1 MSGKK
6 DSYWLISILATF
18 LQRFSRP
25 AFGVLNFMMLT
36 RMLTRYEFGVW
47 SIFLVISTTFEMT
60 KTSLLKTAHI
70 KFAAAS
76 ADEAEHVAISWSSL
90 TLNVL
95 LTVIY
100 WAGLYVFANPIGV
113 WLKSGSDF
121 AATISWYIPGMIG
134 MIFFAHYDAVRRAK
148 LNFKNGLYGY
158 LTKYVYFFLATGVYF
173 AGGIKMNLN
182 QVVLH
187 YGIGSLAAA
196 GVMFALDWKSL
207 SFRFGATR
215 LWMGK
220 LVSFGK
226 YIWGGNLIGN
236 LSSNFDQMLTAKYLS
251 PTIAAHYGIAARIIS
266 VVEIPLFAAA
276 EVLFP
281 KMTKAVEEE
290 GSERAKWYLEKMI
303 ASLYVVMT
311 PAVIIMVVFA
321 KWLVLILAGE
331 TYMDA
336 VPIVQLYI
344 FRILLIILQL
354 QSGQTLISIG
364 KSVLHFKMT
373 AISFVLRVIVLYVC
387 YTQIGLYGAAW
398 GNIVMAV
405 ISLFY
410 WYMLMKREVGMDI
423 TDIFKHFTEQLHY
436 GRDILKS
443 RLKRFF

>member
-1 MSGKK
+1 MSGKR
-6 DSYWLISILATF
+6 DSYWLISIVATF

-25 AFGVLNFMMLT
+25 LFGVLNFMMLT

-90 TLNVL
+90 TLNIL

-100 WAGLYVFANPIGV
+100 WTGLYLFANPIGA
-113 WLKSGSDF
+113 WLKSGGDF
-121 AATISWYIPGMIG
+121 ATTISWYIPGMIG

-158 LTKYVYFFLATGVYF
+158 LTKYIYFFLATGFYF
-173 AGGIKMNLN
+173 AGNIKMNLN

-196 GVMFALDWKSL
+196 LVMFALDYKSL

-251 PTIAAHYGIAARIIS
+251 PTIAAHYGIAARIIG

-290 GSERAKWYLEKMI
+290 GTGRAKWYLEKMI

-311 PAVIIMVVFA
+311 PAVLIMVVFA

-331 TYMDA
+331 TYLDA

-364 KSVLHFKMT
+364 KSILHFKMT
-373 AISFVLRVIVLYVC
+373 VISFVLRVIVLYVC

>member
-1 MSGKK
+1 
-6 DSYWLISILATF
+6 
-18 LQRFSRP
+18 
-25 AFGVLNFMMLT
+25 
-36 RMLTRYEFGVW
+36 
-47 SIFLVISTTFEMT
+47 
-60 KTSLLKTAHI
+60 
-70 KFAAAS
+70 
-76 ADEAEHVAISWSSL
+76 
-90 TLNVL
+90 
-95 LTVIY
+95 
-100 WAGLYVFANPIGV
+100 
-113 WLKSGSDF
+113 
-121 AATISWYIPGMIG
+121 MIG

-158 LTKYVYFFLATGVYF
+158 LTKYIYFFLATGFYF
-173 AGGIKMNLN
+173 AGNIKMNLN

-196 GVMFALDWKSL
+196 LVMFALDYKSL

-251 PTIAAHYGIAARIIS
+251 PTIAAHYGIAARIIG

-290 GSERAKWYLEKMI
+290 GTGRAKWYLEKMI

-311 PAVIIMVVFA
+311 PAVLIMVVFA
-321 KWLVLILAGE
+321 KWLVLILAGK
-331 TYMDA
+331 TYLDA

-364 KSVLHFKMT
+364 KSILHFKMT
-373 AISFVLRVIVLYVC
+373 IISFVLRVIVLYVC

-423 TDIFKHFTEQLHY
+423 VDIFKHFTEQLHY
-436 GRDILKS
+436 GRHILKS
-443 RLKRFF
+443 RLNRFF

>member
-1 MSGKK
+1 MSGKR
-6 DSYWLISILATF
+6 DSYWLISIVATF

-25 AFGVLNFMMLT
+25 LFGVLNFMMLT

-90 TLNVL
+90 TLNIL

-100 WAGLYVFANPIGV
+100 WTGLYLFANPIGA

-158 LTKYVYFFLATGVYF
+158 LTKYIYFFLATGFYF
-173 AGGIKMNLN
+173 AGNIKMNLN

-196 GVMFALDWKSL
+196 LVMFALDYKSL

-251 PTIAAHYGIAARIIS
+251 PTIAAHYGIAARIIG

-290 GSERAKWYLEKMI
+290 GTGRAKWYLEKMI

-311 PAVIIMVVFA
+311 PAVLIMVVFA

-331 TYMDA
+331 TYLDA

-364 KSVLHFKMT
+364 KSILHFKMT
-373 AISFVLRVIVLYVC
+373 VISFVLRVIVLYVC

>member
-1 MSGKK
+1 
-6 DSYWLISILATF
+6 
-18 LQRFSRP
+18 
-25 AFGVLNFMMLT
+25 MMLT

-90 TLNVL
+90 TLNL
-95 LTVIY
+95 LITVIY
-100 WAGLYVFANPIGV
+100 WAGLYAFANPIGV

-121 AATISWYIPGMIG
+121 ATTISWYIPGIIG
-134 MIFFAHYDAVRRAK
+134 TAFLSHYDAISRAK
-148 LNFKNGLYGY
+148 LNFKNGLYSHLAQY
-158 LTKYVYFFLATGVYF
+158 IYFFIVVGIYF
-173 AGGIKMNLN
+173 IKSMKIELN
-182 QVVLH
+182 EVILH

-207 SFRFGATR
+207 SYRFGATS
-215 LWMGK
+215 LWMKK

-251 PTIAAHYGIAARIIS
+251 PTIAAHYGIAARIIG

-281 KMTKAVEEE
+281 KMTKAVETE
-290 GSERAKWYLEKMI
+290 GAGRAKWYLEKMI

-311 PAVIIMVVFA
+311 PAVLIMVVFA

-331 TYMDA
+331 TYLDA

-364 KSVLHFKMT
+364 KSILHFKMT
-373 AISFVLRVIVLYVC
+373 VISFVLRVIVLYLC

-410 WYMLMKREVGMDI
+410 WYMLMRKEVGLNAES
-423 TDIFKHFTEQLHY
+423 IFKHFKQQLQY
-436 GRDILKS
+436 LYDLIGSNIKQIAV
-443 RLKRFF
+443 KPKK